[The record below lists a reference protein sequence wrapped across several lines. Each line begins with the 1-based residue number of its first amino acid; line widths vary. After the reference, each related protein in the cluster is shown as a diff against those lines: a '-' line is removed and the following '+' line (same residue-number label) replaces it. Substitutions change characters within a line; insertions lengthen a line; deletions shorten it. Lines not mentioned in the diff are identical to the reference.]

1 MSLTRRF
8 ALAGAGAALVACGS
22 PSAPDPAWVQVT
34 EHTSCEA
41 LLRQYCTGAFGFTVQ
56 SDGRFT
62 VGPAENGA
70 TLTGALTESERMQV
84 QADVA
89 QVSSNLAASPQ
100 CDLAPTIPGSSD
112 QIDLTDPRLWPVRVY
127 DLGGTPGNV
136 CYRGARD
143 QAARLHTDLGALMA
157 RYYPR
162 PFPPL

>member
-1 MSLTRRF
+1 MRLMRRF
-8 ALAGAGAALVACGS
+8 ALAAAGAALVGCGS
-22 PSAPDPAWVQVT
+22 PSAPDPAWAQVT

-41 LLRQYCTGAFGFTVQ
+41 LLRQYCAGAYGFSVQ

-70 TLTGALTESERMQV
+70 SLTGALTESERMQV
-84 QADVA
+84 STDVA

-100 CDLAPTIPGSSD
+100 CDPAHSIPGSSD
-112 QIDLTDPRLWPVRVY
+112 QVDLMDARQGSVRVY

-136 CYRGARD
+136 CYRGGRE
-143 QAARLHTDLGALMA
+143 QAARLHTDLATLLA
-157 RYYPR
+157 KYYPH